1 MPAAFIMGM
10 QSGVAVDVEVVV
22 VAEDGVTS
30 SHYPVTITR
39 DYEDAAGNSSG
50 GVEYSTRQQQ
60 EDWPAPPAEL
70 ANCDVCPAGW
80 TSATV
85 NASTCEMCPPGTA
98 AATEGTGAC
107 TPCAAGTFS
116 LPWGS
121 THCKHCISGTHAA
134 HEKATFCLMCPD
146 GTTTIEDGQAHCNVT
161 LAPATDLQVR
171 YAVVVYFS
179 VNLTGSDPEDI
190 VLRSGVSA
198 PAESIVSNLLKTDT
212 AAAFNISMQ
221 DVRVLSV
228 NRIARRILQAN
239 VSATL
244 GLDLPGNATNEDVTA
259 ALEVQKLSA
268 DRPIEL
274 LSDDPDSFF
283 GRTTKT
289 LDVGVEAA
297 ADVEKVES
305 RPISGPPFNRWILI
319 APGIVGAMTAS
330 IMLFSSWRKRKGGR
344 QSATWINTLRITPVA
359 QRYVR
364 QA

>member
-1 MPAAFIMGM
+1 M
-10 QSGVAVDVEVVV
+10 
-22 VAEDGVTS
+22 
-30 SHYPVTITR
+30 
-39 DYEDAAGNSSG
+39 
-50 GVEYSTRQQQ
+50 
-60 EDWPAPPAEL
+60 
-70 ANCDVCPAGW
+70 
-80 TSATV
+80 
-85 NASTCEMCPPGTA
+85 
-98 AATEGTGAC
+98 
-107 TPCAAGTFS
+107 
-116 LPWGS
+116 
-121 THCKHCISGTHAA
+121 
-134 HEKATFCLMCPD
+134 
-146 GTTTIEDGQAHCNVT
+146 
-161 LAPATDLQVR
+161 
-171 YAVVVYFS
+171 
-179 VNLTGSDPEDI
+179 
-190 VLRSGVSA
+190 
-198 PAESIVSNLLKTDT
+198 
-212 AAAFNISMQ
+212 
-221 DVRVLSV
+221 